1 MSLYSDLNEILT
13 PCARRIKGL
22 ESQVDEANESLGT
35 VGTTLYSVAK
45 MSDAYESFRIIVA
58 VGGISPEGVPNTTD
72 RKRRKGFKG
81 YCAYLKKGSIITTD
95 ETIGKMK
102 LVRYSSSQISKSTFV
117 SMSPDYLASYTI
129 EEDGYYTLL
138 FAKDDNTEITNDE
151 HANIEAS
158 TYLTVA
164 KTNGQVYIP
173 FATYSRDI
181 TNTFVGVIGS
191 PKAVLTAVSGD
202 SGFYKIRTA
211 NNTVFK
217 CCLCGEND
225 VFVESSGSTT
235 MTSKGTALEKT
246 NRIFVAMQTPT
257 FTEITVNDVTTF
269 ISDLSVAFFP
279 NETERAYGYA
289 GQCVTLG
296 QTFDYRF
303 LGKVA
308 QYGGGDKVLQGMA
321 QYDGK
326 LIVLYVT
333 GYYNVYAI
341 SPFNS
346 TPLGSG
352 LFESTDAALHC
363 NACSIGA
370 MHIAGDPFPYLYV
383 TGGSNLVPSY
393 CSVERIK
400 PDYTNEHIQ
409 TISIDYTNF
418 AQAGY
423 IEEFTR
429 PNFYVDRG
437 FLYTFS
443 AKYRT
448 NGSEEAHDSENRF
461 VIHKYALP
469 DTSIA
474 TVTLTAADVLAE
486 YILPYNTYFQQGG
499 TTHNGKLF
507 QLFGCGGAIKGSK
520 QALNALRIYNL
531 DDGYEMAQ
539 IDLSQVP
546 ASNEEI
552 ESAAVFGNKLLLN
565 YITGNICIL
574 TFSGGGI
581 SLAASEKTALI
592 ALLDD

>member
-1 MSLYSDLNEILT
+1 MSSIEQFLQSIRTAIHARTVRNEIANAIEQCYDENVSLVD
-13 PCARRIKGL
+13 GL
-22 ESQVDEANESLGT
+22 IAVRS
-35 VGTTLYSVAK
+35 TLNSVAK

-58 VGGISPEGVPNTTD
+58 VGGISPEGAPNTTN
-72 RKRRKGFKG
+72 RKQRKGFKG
-81 YCAYLKKGSIITTD
+81 YCVYLKKGSMITTD
-95 ETIGKMK
+95 GTICKMR
-102 LVRYSSSQISKSTFV
+102 LVRYSSSLISVSTFV
-117 SMSPDYLASYTI
+117 SMSPDYLESYTI

-138 FAKDDNTEITNDE
+138 FAKDDNTEITDNE

-164 KTNGQVYIP
+164 KTNGQGYIP

-181 TNTFVGVIGS
+181 TNTFVGVMGS
-191 PKAVLTAVSGD
+191 QKAVLTAVSGD

-235 MTSKGTALEKT
+235 MASKETALEKT
-246 NRIFVAMQTPT
+246 NRIFIAMQKPN
-257 FTEITVNDVTTF
+257 FTEITVNDVVTF

-279 NETERAYGYA
+279 NETERAYSYT
-289 GQCVTLG
+289 GQRVTLG

-308 QYGGGDKVLQGMA
+308 QYGGGSKTLQGMA
-321 QYDGK
+321 QYEGK
-326 LIVLYVT
+326 LIVLYDT

-346 TPLGSG
+346 TALGSG
-352 LFESTDAALHC
+352 LLESTDNALHC

-370 MHIAGDPFPYLYV
+370 MHIAGDPFPFLYV
-383 TGGSNLVPSY
+383 TGSNDLTPGY

-418 AQAGY
+418 AQEGY
-423 IEEFTR
+423 TEEFAR

-437 FLYTFS
+437 YLYTFS

-474 TVTLTAADVLAE
+474 TVTLTAADVMAE
-486 YILPYNTYFQQGG
+486 YILPYTTFFQQGG

-507 QLFGCGGAIKGSK
+507 QVFGCGGVTKGSK
-520 QALNALRIYNL
+520 QALNALRVYNL
-531 DDGYEMAQ
+531 DGGYEIAQ

-552 ESAAVFGNKLLLN
+552 ESAAVFGNELLLN
-565 YITGNICIL
+565 YITGNVYIL
-574 TFSGGGI
+574 TF
-581 SLAASEKTALI
+581 
-592 ALLDD
+592 